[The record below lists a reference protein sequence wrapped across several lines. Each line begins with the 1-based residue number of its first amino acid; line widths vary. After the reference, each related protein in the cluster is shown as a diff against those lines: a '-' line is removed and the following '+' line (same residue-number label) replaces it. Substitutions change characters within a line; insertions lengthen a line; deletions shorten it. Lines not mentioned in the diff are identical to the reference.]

1 MRGHI
6 KQRSKGTWTLV
17 VFLGRDPV
25 SGKKRYKWRTV
36 KGTKKQAESELNK
49 LLREIET
56 GTDLEPGRLTTAEFL
71 ERWLDA
77 SRSRVG
83 PRTWE
88 RYAQLLRLH
97 VVPVLGSIPLG
108 KLRPLHLER
117 VYSKMLAKGLAAR
130 TVLHAHRVLHAALRQ
145 AVRWQ
150 LAPRNIAEAVTP
162 PRPVARDVEAL
173 DPAQAMRLIE
183 SVRGTWLE
191 VPVVLALGTGM
202 RRGEVLG
209 LRWKDVDLSAGRARI
224 AQTLQATQ
232 EGLRFLPP
240 KTHRSKRS
248 VSLPA
253 FVVEM
258 LRRHRKGQNE
268 RRLLVGKSWHDN
280 DLVIDRGTGEPMPP
294 HALSQQFRTVSR
306 RAGLDINFHG
316 LRHAHASLMLA
327 GGVHLKVVS
336 ERLGHSA
343 IGITADLYSHVSP
356 TIHEEAAATLHEL
369 LSPRSGK
376 APTGTGGAAKP
387 PSDDG
392 T

>member
-1 MRGHI
+1 VRGHI
-6 KQRSKGTWTLV
+6 KQRSKGTWSLV

-71 ERWLDA
+71 EQWLDA

-88 RYAQLLRLH
+88 RYAQLMRLH

-117 VYSKMLAKGLAAR
+117 LYSKLLGKGLAAR
-130 TVLHAHRVLHAALRQ
+130 TVLHVHRVLHSSLHQ

-150 LAPRNIAEAVTP
+150 LVSRNVAGAVTP
-162 PRPVARDVEAL
+162 PRPVTRDIEAI
-173 DPAQAMRLIE
+173 DPDQAVRLVE
-183 SVRGTWLE
+183 SVKGTLLE

-209 LRWKDVDLSAGRARI
+209 LRWVDIDLSSGRARI

-258 LRRHRKGQNE
+258 LRRHRKEQNE
-268 RRLLVGKSWHDN
+268 RRLMVGEAWHDH
-280 DLVIDRGTGEPMPP
+280 DLVIDRGNGEPLPP
-294 HALSQQFRTVSR
+294 HTLSQQFRAASKA
-306 RAGLDINFHG
+306 AGLDLNFHG

-327 GGVHLKVVS
+327 GGIHLKVVS
-336 ERLGHSA
+336 ERLGHSTIA
-343 IGITADLYSHVSP
+343 ITADLYSHVNP
-356 TIHEEAAATLHEL
+356 RVEDQAAAALDAL
-369 LSPRSGK
+369 LRQRRSER
-376 APTGTGGAAKP
+376 GT
-387 PSDDG
+387 
-392 T
+392 

>member
-6 KQRSKGTWTLV
+6 KQRSKGTWSLV

-71 ERWLDA
+71 EQWLDA

-88 RYAQLLRLH
+88 RYAQLMRLH
-97 VVPVLGSIPLG
+97 VAPVLGSIPLG

-117 VYSKMLAKGLAAR
+117 LYSKLLGKGLGAR
-130 TVLHAHRVLHAALRQ
+130 TVLHVHRVLHSALRQ

-150 LAPRNIAEAVTP
+150 LVPRNVAGAVTP
-162 PRPVARDVEAL
+162 PRPVTRDIEAI
-173 DPAQAMRLIE
+173 DPEQAIHLIE
-183 SVRGTWLE
+183 SVKGTWLE
-191 VPVVLALGTGM
+191 VPVVLAVGTGM

-209 LRWKDVDLSAGRARI
+209 LRWKDIDLSSRRARI
-224 AQTLQATQ
+224 AQTLQGTQ
-232 EGLRFLPP
+232 EGLQFLPP

-253 FVVEM
+253 FVVET
-258 LRRHRKGQNE
+258 LKLHRKAQNE
-268 RRLLVGKSWHDN
+268 RRLLVGESWHDN
-280 DLVIDRGTGEPMPP
+280 DLVVDGGNGEPVAP
-294 HALSQQFRTVSR
+294 HTLSQTFRTASR
-306 RAGLDINFHG
+306 RAGLDLNFHG

-336 ERLGHSA
+336 ERLGHST
-343 IGITADLYSHVSP
+343 IGITADLYSHVTP
-356 TIHEEAAATLHEL
+356 VLEQQAAATLDRLISGRNAGESI
-369 LSPRSGK
+369 SPESS
-376 APTGTGGAAKP
+376 APA
-387 PSDDG
+387 
-392 T
+392 

>member
-6 KQRSKGTWTLV
+6 KQRSKGTWSLV

-71 ERWLDA
+71 EQWLDA

-88 RYAQLLRLH
+88 RYAQLMRLH

-117 VYSKMLAKGLAAR
+117 LYSKLLGKGLAAR
-130 TVLHAHRVLHAALRQ
+130 TVLHVHRVLHSALHQ

-150 LAPRNIAEAVTP
+150 LVPRNVAGAVTP
-162 PRPVARDVEAL
+162 PRPVTRDIEPI
-173 DPAQAMRLIE
+173 DPEQAVRLIE
-183 SVRGTWLE
+183 SVKGTLLE

-209 LRWKDVDLSAGRARI
+209 LRWKDIDLSSGRARI
-224 AQTLQATQ
+224 AQTVQATQ
-232 EGLRFLPP
+232 EGLQFLPP

-253 FVVEM
+253 FVVET
-258 LRRHRKGQNE
+258 LKRHRKTQNE
-268 RRLLVGKSWHDN
+268 RRLLVGESWHDH
-280 DLVIDRGTGEPMPP
+280 DLVIDRGNGEPLPP
-294 HALSQQFRTVSR
+294 HTLSQQFRVASR
-306 RAGLDINFHG
+306 KASLDLNFHG

-336 ERLGHSA
+336 QRLGHST
-343 IGITADLYSHVSP
+343 ISITADLYSHVSP
-356 TIHEEAAATLHEL
+356 SVEEEAAVILNDL
-369 LSPRSGK
+369 LGPR
-376 APTGTGGAAKP
+376 
-387 PSDDG
+387 
-392 T
+392 